1 VATVAAFYRAF
12 SPLVCSFSLSVLKRV
27 FNLCALLSSFGARGD
42 GGKETGIDGEW
53 VEQSCGPHVQLQRSV
68 GASRPLQVGR
78 ATDHTFVLG
87 VLVPCSKFLLA
98 LHAILF

>member
-68 GASRPLQVGR
+68 GLVGHCRWAAPQIILLCWVCWSHAAS
-78 ATDHTFVLG
+78 F
-87 VLVPCSKFLLA
+87 S
-98 LHAILF
+98 